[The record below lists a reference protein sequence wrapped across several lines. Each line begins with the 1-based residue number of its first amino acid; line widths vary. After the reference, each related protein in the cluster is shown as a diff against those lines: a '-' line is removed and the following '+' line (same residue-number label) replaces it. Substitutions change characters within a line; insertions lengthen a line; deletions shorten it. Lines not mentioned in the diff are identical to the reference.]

1 MQWYKLMISI
11 FDLVE
16 IFPLLDLTQHYH
28 IQFWIFGEVHKIKLK
43 IKKTISNWIP
53 FVPINQSLLFYFF
66 IEKRSDLETFLK
78 IHSILEI
85 ELVKDQEIIAKA
97 KLSVKDFWNPD
108 VNQKVFYEIMP
119 GVNM

>member
-1 MQWYKLMISI
+1 MISI

-119 GVNM
+119 GVDM